1 LFENTISI
9 FPNPFTDY
17 TQITNYSDLSL
28 GIRVRIIDAL
38 GKEVRNEKIIEGM
51 IFRNNLNSGIYI
63 MQVFNEN
70 NIIGVIRII
79 VQE

>member
-1 LFENTISI
+1 MKLDTENLTDVSI
-9 FPNPFTDY
+9 
-17 TQITNYSDLSL
+17 
-28 GIRVRIIDAL
+28 RIIDAL

-51 IFRNNLNSGIYI
+51 IFRNNLNSGIYL

-70 NIIGVIRII
+70 NIIGVTRII